1 MSAPEQRWAQ
11 EREDLVASTCA
22 WSTADMQTLC
32 NQVADVV
39 RAAVLVSEQLS
50 HLVALQ
56 SPIPVTP
63 IVLDDLINSG
73 SVAGIARKL
82 ERILVAVERN
92 R

>member
-1 MSAPEQRWAQ
+1 M
-11 EREDLVASTCA
+11 
-22 WSTADMQTLC
+22 
-32 NQVADVV
+32 